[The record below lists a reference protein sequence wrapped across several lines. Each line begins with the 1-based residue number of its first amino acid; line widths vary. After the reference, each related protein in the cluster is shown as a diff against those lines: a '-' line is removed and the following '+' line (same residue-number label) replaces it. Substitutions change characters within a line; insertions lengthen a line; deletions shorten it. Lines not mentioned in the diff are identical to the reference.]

1 MGKRRTWDPSS
12 SEGELETKPDP
23 LSVVLQNQM
32 CLPKSKDSSHV
43 RVWWAV
49 RDTGLSAGAPWVD
62 AGTGG
67 LFPGQKWERV
77 VSSPTRIAKADF
89 PLLRQ
94 RENAQITLQ

>member
-1 MGKRRTWDPSS
+1 MS
-12 SEGELETKPDP
+12 
-23 LSVVLQNQM
+23 
-32 CLPKSKDSSHV
+32 
-43 RVWWAV
+43 
-49 RDTGLSAGAPWVD
+49 DTVLSAGAPWVD

-77 VSSPTRIAKADF
+77 VSSPTRIVKADF